1 MSSKIWFYNH
11 WGELE
16 DGGYPVSTTPRSWVL
31 NGYGRTDFA
40 IGLSDSTLKERYLR
54 VGNFVRIVHYP
65 TEEAN
70 RIEYGILPEWV
81 GLIIPAQQWNK
92 DALVVSAVSIEALLA
107 YRRVPFMKVEG
118 TPDVVFKKIIQ
129 AAQANEEVQN
139 GSIPLTIGQVDTA
152 TTNKML
158 SPNTFQAIMYSDEL
172 RTNAYDHIR
181 KLTQTAGVDWDITH
195 AVTPSGSLTLKANL
209 YARKGFE
216 GLVLAPKNSDDQ
228 NPLLTMQ
235 GTIINHIFAHN
246 QAQTEATRIMY
257 EAKARE
263 SIDKYGPFQ
272 SNIVLTGVT
281 DGARLADSA
290 QSRVYSTSEP
300 VRMVSRT
307 ALDFE
312 DTFSYIAPGN
322 TCYVYDPRVGFN
334 PDGSLGFRSWARIL
348 SADYND
354 MTNKCAV
361 HVELTTRSVPFPDP
375 EGFFH

>member
-16 DGGYPVSTTPRSWVL
+16 DGGFPVSTTPRSWVL

-70 RIEYGILPEWV
+70 RTEYGILPEWV
-81 GLIIPAQQWNK
+81 GLIIPAKQWNK

-107 YRRVPFMKVEG
+107 YRAMPFMTLQG
-118 TPDVVFKKIIQ
+118 TADTAFKQIITHATSNALIQ
-129 AAQANEEVQN
+129 NE
-139 GSIPLTIGQVDTA
+139 SIPLTFGQVDV
-152 TTNKML
+152 
-158 SPNTFQAIMYSDEL
+158 SPNPTPYSDIL

-181 KLTQTAGVDWDITH
+181 KLTQTFGMDWDITH
-195 AVTPSGSLTLKANL
+195 TVTTSGALRLQANL
-209 YARKGFE
+209 YNRKGFE
-216 GLVLAPKNSDDQ
+216 GLILAPKNSDDQ
-228 NPLLTMQ
+228 NPLLTEQ
-235 GTIINHIFAHN
+235 GTIVNHIFAYN
-246 QAQTEATRIMY
+246 QAQTEATRVMNEVKIDD
-257 EAKARE
+257 
-263 SIDKYGPFQ
+263 SISKYGPFQ
-272 SNIVLTGVT
+272 SNIVITGVT
-281 DGARLADSA
+281 DGARLTTAA
-290 QSRVYSTSEP
+290 RARAEATSEP
-300 VRMVSRT
+300 VKIVSRT

-361 HVELTTRSVPFPDP
+361 HVELTTRTVPFPDP